1 MSGREQ
7 TGRGW
12 RTFWPLLL
20 PVAAYEL
27 ACFVLLITR
36 GQYLY
41 FMMGWNVFLALL
53 PLVFV
58 SIAKTVRRRWLTA
71 VLAVL
76 WILFLPNAF
85 YLLTDL
91 IHVPKGMSTAGAGGV
106 IYSTSIHQWIQL
118 LVIGVGAVM
127 GTLMGLE
134 SLRQVRGWLASVRG
148 SLFSWCAV
156 GAVSLLCGVGIYI
169 GRFLRFNSWDAL
181 NIPSIVERMM
191 EEFSWF
197 TVQYIALFTCI
208 IFVLFVF
215 YELIQRS
222 NRT

>member
-58 SIAKTVRRRWLTA
+58 AI
-71 VLAVL
+71 
-76 WILFLPNAF
+76 
-85 YLLTDL
+85 
-91 IHVPKGMSTAGAGGV
+91 AGAGYFLG
-106 IYSTSIHQWIQL
+106 YHDTQL
-118 LVIGVGAVM
+118 
-127 GTLMGLE
+127 
-134 SLRQVRGWLASVRG
+134 
-148 SLFSWCAV
+148 
-156 GAVSLLCGVGIYI
+156 
-169 GRFLRFNSWDAL
+169 N
-181 NIPSIVERMM
+181 
-191 EEFSWF
+191 
-197 TVQYIALFTCI
+197 ALF
-208 IFVLFVF
+208 
-215 YELIQRS
+215 RK
-222 NRT
+222 NKK

>member
-1 MSGREQ
+1 M
-7 TGRGW
+7 
-12 RTFWPLLL
+12 
-20 PVAAYEL
+20 AAYEL

-58 SIAKTVRRRWLTA
+58 SIAETVRRRWLTA

-156 GAVSLLCGVGIYI
+156 GAVSLLCGVGDLYRAVLAFQQL
-169 GRFLRFNSWDAL
+169 G
-181 NIPSIVERMM
+181 
-191 EEFSWF
+191 
-197 TVQYIALFTCI
+197 CI
-208 IFVLFVF
+208 EYSLYCREDDGGIQLVHGSVYRPF
-215 YELIQRS
+215 YLYNFCPIRIL
-222 NRT
+222 

>member
-58 SIAKTVRRRWLTA
+58 SIAETVRRRWLTGCPGGFVDFVFAQCVLPADRSHPCPQRDEYRRSWRRDLQHQYTSMDSAAGHRRRGRDGHIDGTGIPSPGAGMAGQCPRFTVLLVRGGSGVAVMRGGDLYRA
-71 VLAVL
+71 VLAFQQLGCIEYSLYCREDDGGIQLVHGSVYR
-76 WILFLPNAF
+76 PF
-85 YLLTDL
+85 YLYNFCPIRIL
-91 IHVPKGMSTAGAGGV
+91 
-106 IYSTSIHQWIQL
+106 
-118 LVIGVGAVM
+118 
-127 GTLMGLE
+127 
-134 SLRQVRGWLASVRG
+134 
-148 SLFSWCAV
+148 
-156 GAVSLLCGVGIYI
+156 
-169 GRFLRFNSWDAL
+169 
-181 NIPSIVERMM
+181 
-191 EEFSWF
+191 
-197 TVQYIALFTCI
+197 
-208 IFVLFVF
+208 
-215 YELIQRS
+215 
-222 NRT
+222 